1 MAVAV
6 PPGEPRT
13 GVLAA
18 LDRANRR
25 YLEAYRA
32 NSVIWAL
39 AEQVA
44 TMDEEIHRIRLR
56 GRIEHVERVAKTI
69 RRWQDHGLA
78 DRDIDPRTTAG
89 ALVSMLSN
97 FAYWWLAGG
106 DSYDPETAAATLT
119 AIWARAVGLAERSE
133 QPPAALS
140 TTRFVGHYHLT
151 ACHPLPGTL
160 LLVDI
165 DVDYDA
171 VMPETRKTF
180 GDVSVWPSGDL
191 VATVEIGRPPDNFF
205 DAELI
210 TSLADACAW
219 LDEQPEFRAA
229 VLCSDGKHFCAGA
242 DFTGRSGRTGMG
254 GAKELYAAAA
264 RLFEART
271 PVVAAVQGAA
281 VGGGLGLA
289 CAADFRVASPQARF
303 CANFARLGLHHG
315 FALTVTLP
323 AIVGEQRA
331 LDLLCTGRRV
341 GGEEAAR
348 IGLADRLAEP
358 EGLPASRAGAGRRDR
373 RRRPAR
379 GAVDPGDDARDAG
392 GPGPGG
398 DGPGTGGAGPAAADG
413 GLRRGHPRVRA
424 AAASPI
430 RGAVTMAVP
439 DAAGVLAELRRW
451 IEASWDPELSLVR
464 WRELLADA
472 GWACPAWPRGWCGRS
487 LPAGLAALVRR
498 SWPVRACPARPKG
511 SAWAWPG
518 RCSSSTAP
526 MRSGNGSS
534 GVPSPAR
541 SPGASCSA
549 NQLRARTW
557 PG

>member
-1 MAVAV
+1 MAAARRVFERDGYFGARVADITTEAGVAHGSFYTYFASRQDVFVAVLREVGEQFRVAVAV
-6 PPGEPRT
+6 PPGEPRR

-69 RRWQDHGLA
+69 RRWQEHGLA

-119 AIWARAVGLAERSE
+119 AIWARAVGLAERPE
-133 QPPAALS
+133 AFRQAEPHPLRRPPPPDRLP
-140 TTRFVGHYHLT
+140 
-151 ACHPLPGTL
+151 PLPGTL

-205 DAELI
+205 DVELI
-210 TSLADACAW
+210 TSLADAYAW

-229 VLCSDGKHFCAGA
+229 LLCSDGKHFCAGA
-242 DFTGRSGRTGMG
+242 DFTGRSGRPGTG
-254 GAKELYAAAA
+254 GARELYAAAA
-264 RLFEART
+264 RLFEVRT

-341 GGEEAAR
+341 GGEEAAG

-358 EGLPASRAGAGRRDR
+358 EGL
-373 RRRPAR
+373 
-379 GAVDPGDDARDAG
+379 
-392 GPGPGG
+392 
-398 DGPGTGGAGPAAADG
+398 
-413 GLRRGHPRVRA
+413 RA
-424 AAASPI
+424 AAQELAAEI
-430 RGAVTMAVP
+430 
-439 DAAGVLAELRRW
+439 AAGAPLAVRSIRETMRGTLADRARAAMDRELAEQDRLRQTADFAEGIRASAQRRPPRF
-451 IEASWDPELSLVR
+451 EAR
-464 WRELLADA
+464 
-472 GWACPAWPRGWCGRS
+472 
-487 LPAGLAALVRR
+487 
-498 SWPVRACPARPKG
+498 
-511 SAWAWPG
+511 
-518 RCSSSTAP
+518 
-526 MRSGNGSS
+526 
-534 GVPSPAR
+534 
-541 SPGASCSA
+541 
-549 NQLRARTW
+549 
-557 PG
+557 